1 MWPVAG
7 ASPDGDPEPDGDTD
21 GDTGDTDPEG
31 TGDGDTSGEPG
42 GEPSPDPDPDDGDK
56 PLGEKGEKALA
67 AEKDKRKAEQKR
79 RRDAEKK
86 VKDLEAEV
94 AALRKAATPPAPPK
108 PADDGQPAQGGDPT
122 PEPVDVDAIRAEVRE
137 QMLLE
142 TARQRVLDRIEIA
155 AAKKFADSKDAV
167 ALLMQGKT
175 ADDFLDDGKPDDE
188 SIQDAIAE
196 LLKTKPYLGVSAQ
209 GGKRFQGSGDG
220 GPKPPKPQ
228 RPRSLGEAV
237 TRALTPK

>member
-1 MWPVAG
+1 MNAQCGTTLRVVNHATRSVAPVRSHAERG
-7 ASPDGDPEPDGDTD
+7 NEIGGGMTA
-21 GDTGDTDPEG
+21 
-31 TGDGDTSGEPG
+31 PG
-42 GEPSPDPDPDDGDK
+42 F
-56 PLGEKGEKALA
+56 LL
-67 AEKDKRKAEQKR
+67 
-79 RRDAEKK
+79 
-86 VKDLEAEV
+86 L
-94 AALRKAATPPAPPK
+94 
-108 PADDGQPAQGGDPT
+108 
-122 PEPVDVDAIRAEVRE
+122 PVDVDAIRAEVRE